1 MAILNKIRQRSL
13 ILILVIALALFAFV
27 IQGVIDNPN
36 AFSNSQGVV
45 ATVNGTDIDVTDF
58 QKKVKNY
65 QDGVGGNISSTQA
78 KNAIYNQEVRK
89 IILDAE
95 YEALGLSVEKDE
107 MRDLLKNSFQSNP
120 EFQDENGNFDVNRL
134 NAFISNLKDISPD
147 SAPLLYAGRTININY
162 DSWTNNEQSIA
173 ANSLQQTYYNMI
185 KAGVNTTIAE
195 AKDEYMADAK
205 NVDIRFVQIPY
216 TTIADSLVEVSKSD
230 IKAYMKE
237 REDKF
242 KVDASREV
250 VYVEFKEEA
259 SKADE
264 DAIKAALIK
273 LKSDRAEYNDS
284 SGNTD
289 TIPGFDSVKNVAE
302 FINSNS
308 DIKYNDAF
316 VTAAQIP
323 AVAKDSLMKL
333 EVGEYYGPYR
343 DGEFFKLSKM
353 IAKEQLP
360 DSVKTRH
367 ILIPFLG
374 AASAGPDVTLT
385 REEANKQVDSLYNIL
400 KTDKSKFDDF
410 VTEYSTD
417 QGSVDNGGRYDWFP
431 YNRMVAPFRDF
442 SFNGKTGDMGV
453 VETAYGFHIIEI
465 EGQKGEADVYKLAT
479 LARKIE
485 PSQETLDDVYN
496 RATKFEIAAKDADF
510 NALAKE
516 RELTVKPIT
525 LKELD
530 ENIPGLGSQRE
541 LVRWFFEENR
551 EEGDFKS
558 FSVSGYGFIVAKLV
572 EKNEAGLMSVED
584 ASVTVLPEIRKEKK
598 AKMIREKI
606 KATSV
611 DEIAKNQGQSPK
623 TAAALTLKNTTLA
636 GAGVEPKVIGA
647 AFGLEQGKTSK
658 PINGEKGVYVIEV
671 TKVTEATELDNYT
684 SIVNRLNATRRGA
697 VQGKVYQA
705 LEKAA
710 DIEDNRA
717 KTVF

>member
-45 ATVNGTDIDVTDF
+45 ATVNGTDIDRNDF
-58 QKKVKNY
+58 QQKVKNY
-65 QDGVGGNISSTQA
+65 QDRAGGRISSTQA
-78 KNAIYNQEVRK
+78 VNAIYNQELRK
-89 IILDAE
+89 IILDEE

-107 MRDLLKNSFQSNP
+107 MRDLLKNSFQSYP

-147 SAPLLYAGRTININY
+147 SAPLTSAGQSFNINY
-162 DSWTNNEQSIA
+162 DIWTNNEQSIA
-173 ANSLQQTYYNMI
+173 TNALQQTYYNMI
-185 KAGVNTTIAE
+185 KAGVSTTIAE
-195 AKDEYMADAK
+195 AKDEYLADAK

-216 TTIADSLVEVSKSD
+216 TTIADSLVEVTKSD

-237 REDKF
+237 REEKF
-242 KVDASREV
+242 KAEANREV

-259 SKADE
+259 SKEDE
-264 DAIKAALIK
+264 EAIKTALVK
-273 LKSDRAEYNDS
+273 LKNDSAEYNDS

-289 TIPGFDSVKNVAE
+289 TIPGFDTVKDVAE

-308 DIKYNDAF
+308 DIKFNDTF
-316 VTAAQIP
+316 LRAAQIP
-323 AVAKDSLMKL
+323 AVAKDSLVKL
-333 EVGEYYGPYR
+333 EVGEYYGPYKE
-343 DGEFFKLSKM
+343 GEYFKLSKM
-353 IAKEQLP
+353 LAKQQMP
-360 DSVKTRH
+360 DTVKVRH
-367 ILIPFLG
+367 ILIPYAG
-374 AASAGPDVTLT
+374 GQRADASVTKT
-385 REEANKQVDSLYNIL
+385 PAEAK
-400 KTDKSKFDDF
+400 
-410 VTEYSTD
+410 
-417 QGSVDNGGRYDWFP
+417 
-431 YNRMVAPFRDF
+431 
-442 SFNGKTGDMGV
+442 
-453 VETAYGFHIIEI
+453 ETADSILAQIKSGTKFLDLLELSSDKVSNEDDGEIEFAYNAGMAPEFKAFAFDNKKGDIDVVGTSFGYHIIEI
-465 EGQKGEADVYKLAT
+465 LEQKSYNDAYKIGT

-485 PSQETLDDVYN
+485 PSQQTLDNVFN
-496 RATKFEIAAKDADF
+496 SMSKFEIAAKDSDF
-510 NALAKE
+510 NELAKE
-516 RELTVKPIT
+516 RGLTVKPIT
-525 LKELD
+525 FKELD
-530 ENIPGLGSQRE
+530 ENIPGLGSQRQV
-541 LVRWFFEENR
+541 VRWAFEETTDV
-551 EEGDFKS
+551 GDYKNFPI
-558 FSVSGYGFIVAKLV
+558 SGFGFIVAKLV
-572 EKNEAGLMSVED
+572 EKNEEGLMSVED
-584 ASVTVLPEIRKEKK
+584 ASVTALPEIKKEKK

-606 KATSV
+606 KATTV

-647 AFGLEQGKTSK
+647 AFGIEQGKTSK
-658 PINGEKGVYVIEV
+658 PIDGEKGVYVIEV

-684 SIVNRLNATRRGA
+684 SIMNRLNATRRGA